1 MNSDTRDSSKSQSN
15 KPRTIDLTSPKL
27 LASKGH
33 PFSQLLSPIQN
44 NMARNISITSR
55 RFHFYSHKNRKS
67 QQKSLFDAAICY
79 DSRTSPLYLFE
90 AMDWLALLTT
100 SNLQRPIGTQTD
112 QTKKTPGAYSLTDST
127 SDYIEYT
134 KHVMKNI
141 DHLKSSYGYLHIK
154 ASKTYANTASLLTA
168 YDWFQDSALREFIK
182 ALNTRHSQDKSR
194 LLLVFVYWINNMSF
208 ELLNAD
214 VLNNLDDLLGTFMK
228 SIVGEFNPILKQHE
242 TTDTTIAELIAQQ
255 IFYEYRYTSWKRPDN
270 PYVYLNQDTDSPNL
284 PTSDYNLENS
294 QFIEGLKE
302 NVHEITTS
310 FSKYFKSDDMT
321 GFIDYVFF
329 GLAKQQMEFKYSNN
343 LRISQS
349 PISKLKN
356 TFISTNEF
364 SRLRT
369 IDDKNQRWKQ
379 LLTELD
385 KFLNS
390 TNINVKGL
398 LATITNIQSLEQRSS
413 IESRQHFWERIS
425 NNLATPEEI
434 KSERKKQVDQ
444 RQTSKRLVQNLMDYL
459 GKQASYDETL
469 SDEEWLQIQKKIYKR
484 QQEIAGLPSDS
495 TIPSDLLNT
504 ILKP

>member
-1 MNSDTRDSSKSQSN
+1 
-15 KPRTIDLTSPKL
+15 
-27 LASKGH
+27 
-33 PFSQLLSPIQN
+33 
-44 NMARNISITSR
+44 
-55 RFHFYSHKNRKS
+55 
-67 QQKSLFDAAICY
+67 
-79 DSRTSPLYLFE
+79 
-90 AMDWLALLTT
+90 
-100 SNLQRPIGTQTD
+100 
-112 QTKKTPGAYSLTDST
+112 
-127 SDYIEYT
+127 
-134 KHVMKNI
+134 
-141 DHLKSSYGYLHIK
+141 
-154 ASKTYANTASLLTA
+154 
-168 YDWFQDSALREFIK
+168 
-182 ALNTRHSQDKSR
+182 
-194 LLLVFVYWINNMSF
+194 
-208 ELLNAD
+208 
-214 VLNNLDDLLGTFMK
+214 
-228 SIVGEFNPILKQHE
+228 
-242 TTDTTIAELIAQQ
+242 
-255 IFYEYRYTSWKRPDN
+255 
-270 PYVYLNQDTDSPNL
+270 
-284 PTSDYNLENS
+284 
-294 QFIEGLKE
+294 
-302 NVHEITTS
+302 
-310 FSKYFKSDDMT
+310 MT

-329 GLAKQQMEFKYSNN
+329 GLTKQQMEFKFSNN

-444 RQTSKRLVQNLMDYL
+444 RQISKRLVQNLMDYL

-469 SDEEWLQIQKKIYKR
+469 SDEEWLQTQKEIYKR
-484 QQEIAGLPSDS
+484 QKEITGLPSDN

>member
-1 MNSDTRDSSKSQSN
+1 
-15 KPRTIDLTSPKL
+15 
-27 LASKGH
+27 
-33 PFSQLLSPIQN
+33 
-44 NMARNISITSR
+44 
-55 RFHFYSHKNRKS
+55 
-67 QQKSLFDAAICY
+67 
-79 DSRTSPLYLFE
+79 
-90 AMDWLALLTT
+90 
-100 SNLQRPIGTQTD
+100 
-112 QTKKTPGAYSLTDST
+112 
-127 SDYIEYT
+127 
-134 KHVMKNI
+134 
-141 DHLKSSYGYLHIK
+141 
-154 ASKTYANTASLLTA
+154 
-168 YDWFQDSALREFIK
+168 
-182 ALNTRHSQDKSR
+182 
-194 LLLVFVYWINNMSF
+194 
-208 ELLNAD
+208 
-214 VLNNLDDLLGTFMK
+214 
-228 SIVGEFNPILKQHE
+228 
-242 TTDTTIAELIAQQ
+242 
-255 IFYEYRYTSWKRPDN
+255 
-270 PYVYLNQDTDSPNL
+270 
-284 PTSDYNLENS
+284 
-294 QFIEGLKE
+294 
-302 NVHEITTS
+302 
-310 FSKYFKSDDMT
+310 MT

-329 GLAKQQMEFKYSNN
+329 GLTKQQMEFKFSNN

-444 RQTSKRLVQNLMDYL
+444 RQISKRLVQNLMDYL

-469 SDEEWLQIQKKIYKR
+469 SDEEWLQTQKEIYKR
-484 QQEIAGLPSDS
+484 QKEITGLTSDS